1 MLSISPKSA
10 ASSKAA
16 EQVSD
21 YLDGENAREIDDY
34 YAAESGD
41 GQWHGDTQL
50 LSALGIDSSQP
61 SSSDDRTA
69 IMQGLHPRSGEYLL
83 HSRSSSRR
91 MGWDA
96 TFSAPKSVSILW
108 GTASDEIRA
117 AIESAHKHA
126 VQKAMSEAA
135 ALVYSRTG
143 HGGTGR
149 APAGVVWTSHLHGT
163 SRTLDPQLHSHN
175 FLYNITQNGQG
186 EFRTIAVEEIYRN
199 KLYLGAL
206 YRAELA
212 ANLKKL
218 GFTIEEDGKSFRIAG
233 VEKEIEREFSKRRV
247 AILEEA
253 ERRGVHDAK
262 GMEIVAKAGRA
273 KKIDGVNSRDLMPR
287 WRAVAKELG
296 MPEISMIMGAQNES
310 KTYDRKELY
319 DRLTQGQSV
328 FSESDIR
335 KELAIYAQHCGLG
348 IDFIKSEYE
357 KIMKDDELVCLDRGK
372 GIYSTKS
379 MIEIEQDMIN
389 LARQMKR
396 NVAHR
401 PIDPTRAIADFEARA
416 GYKIS
421 DEQRAAVAEMLGG
434 QLAIVRGVAGAGKT
448 TAAAIARDALNRAGY
463 HVIGTAIS
471 AKAARGLSE
480 ASNEQM
486 TIARLAIDLI
496 EGRRKLGKNDV
507 IMIDEA
513 GMLGSRATRY
523 LLSEAAKSG
532 ARIIMIGD
540 ERQIQAIEAGG
551 AFAALRRYAASGAEI
566 TAIRRQRHGDH
577 VAAVRMAEQGDIAGA
592 LSTHAKLGNLCVD
605 TDRTSAIDRVAAAYV
620 DLRLGGAAAKEIVIT
635 AANRADVAEI
645 NNRIRDALGIA
656 GTGTEIIGH
665 EGQRIEI
672 AENDRIIFRKNDKK
686 IGIANGDLGTIEKIE
701 QQQGGQIIL
710 YVRRDRD
717 GELIKIDTS
726 EYGSIQHGYA
736 MTVHAAQGVTVD
748 HSIAYLDSSSS
759 LASRELAYVQLSRH
773 RETLQIIGHADAQTE
788 AEARAKIE
796 QAYSRISAKG
806 TTLDYLVPE
815 QQQAQ
820 QQASQR
826 AAQQQAA

>member
-10 ASSKAA
+10 SSKGAS

-21 YLDGENAREIDDY
+21 YLAGENSREIDDY
-34 YAAESGD
+34 YAAGSGGD
-41 GQWHGDTQL
+41 GHWHGDANL
-50 LSALGIDSSQP
+50 LQALGIDPASP
-61 SSSDDRTA
+61 SSSDDRVA
-69 IMQGLHPRSGEYLL
+69 LMEGRDPRSGEYLL

-117 AIESAHKHA
+117 AIESAHKMA
-126 VQKAMSEAA
+126 VQKAMQEAA
-135 ALVYSRTG
+135 SMVYTRTG

-163 SRTLDPQLHSHN
+163 SRALDPQLHSHN
-175 FLYNITQNGQG
+175 FVYNITRNEKG
-186 EFRTIAVEEIYRN
+186 EYRTIAAEEIYRN

-273 KKIDGVNSRDLMPR
+273 KKIEGVNSRDLMPR
-287 WRAVAKELG
+287 WRAIAKELG
-296 MPEISMIMGAQNES
+296 MPEISMIMGAQNKS
-310 KTYDRKELY
+310 KVYDRKELF
-319 DRLTQGQSV
+319 DRLTQGQST
-328 FSESDIR
+328 FSDGDLK

-348 IDFIKSEYE
+348 IDFVKAEYQE
-357 KIMKDDELVCLDRGK
+357 ILKDKELVCLDEKK

-379 MIEIEQDMIN
+379 MIEIERDMIN
-389 LARQMKR
+389 FARQMKR
-396 NVAHR
+396 NMAHKA
-401 PIDPTRAIADFEARA
+401 IDPTRAVEDYERRA
-416 GYKIS
+416 GYQIS
-421 DEQRAAVAEMLGG
+421 DEQRAAVEEMLGG

-448 TAAAIARDALNRAGY
+448 TAAAIAREALNHNGY

-480 ASNEQM
+480 ASDEQM
-486 TIARLAIDLI
+486 TIARLAIDLV
-496 EGRRKLGKNDV
+496 EGRRKLSNRDV
-507 IMIDEA
+507 IMVDEA

-523 LLSEAAKSG
+523 LLSEASKAG
-532 ARIIMIGD
+532 ARVVLVGD
-540 ERQIQAIEAGG
+540 ERQIQSIEAGG
-551 AFAALRRYAASGAEI
+551 AFAALRRYAAQGVEI

-577 VAAVRMAEQGDIAGA
+577 VAAVRMAERGDIVGS
-592 LSTHAKLGNLCVD
+592 LGIHARLGNLHID
-605 TDRTSAIDRVAAAYV
+605 TDRASAIDRVAAAYV
-620 DLRLGGAAAKEIVIT
+620 DLRLGGAATREIIIT
-635 AANRADVAEI
+635 AANRADVSAI
-645 NNRIRDALGIA
+645 NERIRDALGIA
-656 GTGTEIIGH
+656 GTGVEIAGH

-686 IGIANGDLGTIEKIE
+686 IGVANGDLGTVEKIE

-710 YVRRDRD
+710 HVRRDRD

-773 RETLQIIGHADAQTE
+773 RETLQIIGHAADAQTE

-796 QAYSRISAKG
+796 QAYGRISAKG
-806 TTLDYLVPE
+806 TTLDYTQDM

-820 QQASQR
+820 QQA
-826 AAQQQAA
+826 AQQAA

>member
-34 YAAESGD
+34 YAAESGGD
-41 GQWHGDTQL
+41 GQWYGDERL
-50 LSALGIDSSQP
+50 LQALGIDPANQSTSE
-61 SSSDDRTA
+61 DRIA
-69 IMQGLHPRSGEYLL
+69 LMQGLHPETGEYLL

-108 GTASDEIRA
+108 GTADDSIRV
-117 AIESAHKHA
+117 AIESAHKQA
-126 VQKAMSEAA
+126 TQKAMEEAA
-135 ALVYSRTG
+135 ALIYSRTG

-163 SRTLDPQLHSHN
+163 SRALDPQLHSHN
-175 FLYNITQNGQG
+175 FIYNLTINEKG
-186 EFRTIAVEEIYRN
+186 EFRTIAVEEIYKN
-199 KLYLGAL
+199 KMYLGAL

-233 VEKEIEREFSKRRV
+233 IDKEIEKEFSKRRI
-247 AILEEA
+247 AILNEA
-253 ERRGVHDAK
+253 EKRGVHDAR
-262 GMEIVAKAGRA
+262 GMEIITKAGRA
-273 KKIDGVNSRDLMPR
+273 RKIDGVNSRDLMPR

-310 KTYDRKELY
+310 KVYDRKELF
-319 DRLTQGQSV
+319 DRLTQGQST
-328 FSESDIR
+328 FSDGDLK

-348 IDFIKSEYE
+348 IDFVKAEYE
-357 KIMKDDELVCLDRGK
+357 RIMKDDELVCLDEKK
-372 GIYSTKS
+372 GIYSTRS
-379 MIEIEQDMIN
+379 MIETEQDMIRT
-389 LARQMKR
+389 AQQMR
-396 NVAHR
+396 RSMAHR
-401 PIDPTRAIADFEARA
+401 PIDPTRAIADFEQRA
-416 GYKIS
+416 GYQIS
-421 DEQRAAVAEMLGG
+421 EEQRAAVQEMLGG

-448 TAAAIARDALNRAGY
+448 TAAAIARDALSREGY

-480 ASNEQM
+480 ASDEQL

-496 EGRRKLGKNDV
+496 EGRRKLSNRDV

-532 ARIIMIGD
+532 ARVVLIGD
-540 ERQIQAIEAGG
+540 EKQIQAIEAGG
-551 AFAALRRYAASGAEI
+551 AFAALRRYAAAGAEI
-566 TAIRRQRHGDH
+566 TAIRRQRHAEH
-577 VAAVRMAEQGDIAGA
+577 VAAVRMAEQGDIAGS
-592 LSTHAKLGNLCVD
+592 LGIHAKLGNLRID
-605 TDRTSAIDRVAAAYV
+605 TDRASAIDRVAAAYI
-620 DLRLGGAAAKEIVIT
+620 DLRLGGASAEQIIVT
-635 AANRADVAEI
+635 AANRADAAEI
-645 NNRIRDALGIA
+645 NNRIRDALGIT

-665 EGQRIEI
+665 EGQRIEVS
-672 AENDRIIFRKNDKK
+672 ENDRIIFRKNDKK
-686 IGIANGDLGTIEKIE
+686 IGVANGDLGTVEKIE

-710 YVRRDRD
+710 HVRRDRD
-717 GELIKIDTS
+717 GATIQIDTAQ
-726 EYGSIQHGYA
+726 YQHVQHGYA

-748 HSIAYLDSSSS
+748 HAIAYLDAGSS

-773 RETLQIIGHADAQTE
+773 RESLQIIGHADAQTE
-788 AEARAKIE
+788 AEARQRIE

-806 TTLDYLVPE
+806 TTLDYIAE

-820 QQASQR
+820 QSSQR